1 MCRRRHQSLSPT
13 NLYANPTH
21 EPKPQSE
28 RKKLKMLTRN
38 RQRCRWMRWVCARVS
53 PEQWCLWNYQH
64 EIQKIVI
71 FIECLLIHGRIAVH
85 GTTLYACIRFALV
98 TNDVFL
104 FDVCIRL
111 HKKLQESEWGHTTVD
126 AFFSYSF
133 PLVRCAEC
141 WMLAAIQPRR
151 LMLFVG
157 GN

>member
-1 MCRRRHQSLSPT
+1 MCRCRHQSLSPT

-38 RQRCRWMRWVCARVS
+38 RQRCRWMRWVCAREPGAMVFVKLS
-53 PEQWCLWNYQH
+53 TWNPENSHIYRMFIHTWTHRRAWYDVVCMHSICACYKWRFRRRCLH
-64 EIQKIVI
+64 SFAQKIARKWMRP
-71 FIECLLIHGRIAVH
+71 HNSWR
-85 GTTLYACIRFALV
+85 
-98 TNDVFL
+98 
-104 FDVCIRL
+104 
-111 HKKLQESEWGHTTVD
+111 
-126 AFFSYSF
+126 FFSYSF